1 MNSPYRAHPASPPA
15 APAPGKTMAKTI
27 AFPTGPGKGPGRGQ
41 GNPSPPPSPAQAPAA
56 QTEAS
61 ARLIRIITLEGA
73 IRQQP
78 HVAALAYHAVNDART
93 VLGFRQGWFFR
104 GNRRNRFVAEAV
116 SDVPSID
123 LNAPLVLAVTR
134 LVNAAGLAAKPQ
146 EISLAGLQE
155 GKFPLP
161 CGLLLPLT
169 DAKGEVFAVLLLAR
183 DGPWPEGDRTIAT
196 RLAATY
202 AHAFRALTPPGLLRK
217 WSLPRWAMLGV
228 PLVLAALSLV
238 PVPMTALAPFEVVAH
253 QPDLV
258 TAPMDG
264 VVAAIAADP
273 NQPVQAGAILF
284 TFEDTQLKAE
294 ADIAAQKVQVAESRL
309 ATARN
314 GAFSDADLKRSVS
327 TAEQELQLAKAEHA
341 YAASLLQRSVVRAA
355 HDGLLIYS
363 ARNDWLGKPVRTGER
378 VMEIADP
385 ARVAYRIEL
394 AVSDAIALD
403 GHGSVRLFLDAEPL
417 SPRTAAIVESGYHA
431 KASADGTLAYVI
443 TALPSG
449 DGAPARIGL
458 RGTAQVS
465 GGSVP
470 LGFYLLRRPI
480 AAVRQSLGW

>member
-1 MNSPYRAHPASPPA
+1 MNSPYRTHPASHPA

-27 AFPTGPGKGPGRGQ
+27 AFPSGPGRGQ
-41 GNPSPPPSPAQAPAA
+41 ATSTMPPQADA
-56 QTEAS
+56 T
-61 ARLIRIITLEGA
+61 ARLIRLVTLEGD

-78 HVAALAYHAVNDART
+78 HVAALSYHAVNDART
-93 VLGFRQGWFFR
+93 VLGFRQGWLFR
-104 GNRRNRFVAEAV
+104 RNRRNHFAAEAV

-123 LNAPLVLAVTR
+123 VNAPLVRAVTR
-134 LVNAAGLAAKPQ
+134 LVNDAGITATPR
-146 EISLAGLQE
+146 EVSLAGLQDR
-155 GKFPLP
+155 KFPLP
-161 CGLLLPLT
+161 CGLLLPLC

-183 DGPWPEGDRTIAT
+183 DGAWPEGDRTIAA

-202 AHAFRALTPPGLLRK
+202 AHAFRALTPPGLLRT
-217 WSLPRWAMLGV
+217 WSLPRWAMLGI

-273 NQPVQAGAILF
+273 NQPVVAGAILF
-284 TFEDTQLKAE
+284 AFEDTRLKAE
-294 ADIAAQKVQVAESRL
+294 AGIAAQKVEVAESRL
-309 ATARN
+309 VTARN
-314 GAFSDADLKRSVS
+314 GAFSDAELKRSVS
-327 TAEQELQLAKAEHA
+327 TAEQELQLAKAEQA
-341 YAASLLQRSVVRAA
+341 YAASLLQRSVVRAE

-363 ARNDWLGKPVRTGER
+363 ARNDWLGKPVHTGEK

-385 ARVAYRIEL
+385 SRVAYRIEL
-394 AVSDAIALD
+394 AVSDAIAL
-403 GHGSVRLFLDAEPL
+403 E
-417 SPRTAAIVESGYHA
+417 PRTAAITESGYHA

-443 TALPSG
+443 TALPSH
-449 DGAPARIGL
+449 DDAPTRIGL

-465 GGSVP
+465 GGSAP

>member
-1 MNSPYRAHPASPPA
+1 
-15 APAPGKTMAKTI
+15 MAKTI
-27 AFPTGPGKGPGRGQ
+27 AFPSGPGRGQ
-41 GNPSPPPSPAQAPAA
+41 ATSTMPPQADA
-56 QTEAS
+56 T
-61 ARLIRIITLEGA
+61 ARLIRLVTLEGD

-78 HVAALAYHAVNDART
+78 HVAALSYHAVNDART
-93 VLGFRQGWFFR
+93 VLGFRQGWLFR
-104 GNRRNRFVAEAV
+104 RNRRNHFAAEAV

-123 LNAPLVLAVTR
+123 VNAPLVRAVTR
-134 LVNAAGLAAKPQ
+134 LVNDAGITATPR
-146 EISLAGLQE
+146 EVSLAGLQDR
-155 GKFPLP
+155 KFPLP
-161 CGLLLPLT
+161 CGLLLPLC

-183 DGPWPEGDRTIAT
+183 DGAWPEGDRTIAA

-202 AHAFRALTPPGLLRK
+202 AHAFRALTPPGLLRT
-217 WSLPRWAMLGV
+217 WSLPRWAMLGI

-273 NQPVQAGAILF
+273 NQPVVAGAILF
-284 TFEDTQLKAE
+284 AFEDTRLKAE
-294 ADIAAQKVQVAESRL
+294 AGIAAQKVEVAESRL
-309 ATARN
+309 VTARN
-314 GAFSDADLKRSVS
+314 GAFSDAELKRSVS
-327 TAEQELQLAKAEHA
+327 TAEQELQLAKAEQA
-341 YAASLLQRSVVRAA
+341 YAASLLQRSVVRAE

-363 ARNDWLGKPVRTGER
+363 ARNDWLGKPVHTGEK

-385 ARVAYRIEL
+385 SRVAYRIEL

-403 GHGSVRLFLDAEPL
+403 GDGSVRLFLDAEPL
-417 SPRTAAIVESGYHA
+417 SPRTAAITESGYHA

-443 TALPSG
+443 TALPSH
-449 DGAPARIGL
+449 DDAPTRIGL

-465 GGSVP
+465 GGSAP